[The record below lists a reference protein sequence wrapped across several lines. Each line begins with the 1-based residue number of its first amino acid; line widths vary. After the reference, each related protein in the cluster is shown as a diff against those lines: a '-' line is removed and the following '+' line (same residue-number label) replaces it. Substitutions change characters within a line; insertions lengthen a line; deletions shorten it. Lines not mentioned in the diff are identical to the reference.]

1 MKILFFTENTHCG
14 GLDTFIS
21 SLINRWPYPEDEL
34 SLICN
39 EDHPGLKVIRERL
52 TRPCKIYGH
61 QMPIYVQI
69 ALRLQRVPLLH
80 MIRKCFG
87 PFLKYFFFLY
97 NIFALRPLL
106 LKDRPDRLFVIN
118 GGYPAGD
125 SCRAAVIA
133 WKLFSQKRE
142 AVLNIH
148 NLASAP
154 RWFEKIQENVLD
166 YYLARSSAKI
176 VCVSKACA
184 DSFIHRRVLNRR
196 NVPTFIYNGIIAKS
210 GVSMTKEQAK
220 ERFHIPPDALL
231 CSVLATYEPRKGHAF
246 LLEAFQRI
254 VRQFP
259 QAYLLLCGY
268 GKADEIEQVKNLV
281 ATSPVVRQIRM
292 HGFLEDTSAV
302 MAATD
307 LLLIPSQS
315 FESFGLVAV
324 EAFAARVPVVTTN
337 VGGLI
342 ETVADGEGG
351 YVIDWQD
358 TDGFVQKV
366 VMLLKNPALRREQGE
381 KGYQR
386 YKKIFTADRM
396 AQEYAALVRN

>member
-154 RWFEKIQENVLD
+154 RWFEQ
-166 YYLARSSAKI
+166 
-176 VCVSKACA
+176 
-184 DSFIHRRVLNRR
+184 
-196 NVPTFIYNGIIAKS
+196 
-210 GVSMTKEQAK
+210 
-220 ERFHIPPDALL
+220 
-231 CSVLATYEPRKGHAF
+231 
-246 LLEAFQRI
+246 
-254 VRQFP
+254 
-259 QAYLLLCGY
+259 
-268 GKADEIEQVKNLV
+268 
-281 ATSPVVRQIRM
+281 
-292 HGFLEDTSAV
+292 
-302 MAATD
+302 
-307 LLLIPSQS
+307 
-315 FESFGLVAV
+315 
-324 EAFAARVPVVTTN
+324 
-337 VGGLI
+337 
-342 ETVADGEGG
+342 
-351 YVIDWQD
+351 
-358 TDGFVQKV
+358 
-366 VMLLKNPALRREQGE
+366 PA
-381 KGYQR
+381 
-386 YKKIFTADRM
+386 
-396 AQEYAALVRN
+396 